1 MKIAIL
7 ILTLSIGIYI
17 VRAYKR
23 SQAYLIL
30 QHYTKSPYEEK
41 MELQRYV
48 RKRNSHMPYGCMARD
63 GPSRSITTMFWKN
76 GKLLAR

>member
-48 RKRNSHMPYGCMARD
+48 RKRNSHMPLYMDVWHAMVLLDRLPLC
-63 GPSRSITTMFWKN
+63 S
-76 GKLLAR
+76 GKMENY